1 MTVAMTSAQTVKPI
15 NSHFKTFI
23 PKGGLDLGASASTV
37 SLISSAHR
45 GQAVWSWKM
54 THLHWSQILMVWLQ
68 GSG

>member
-1 MTVAMTSAQTVKPI
+1 MTAAMTSAPTVKPI
-15 NSHFKTFI
+15 NNHFKIFI

-54 THLHWSQILMVWLQ
+54 THPHWSQILMVWLQ